1 MLDMV
6 LACRKWDSSS
16 LSWNTWLQ
24 TGAVFLPEKQADTF
38 LHTEEVLGQEEKKK
52 KSFYPTGKQSTN
64 ATVLTHSM
72 IYTWKPRFKYF
83 EIGHLLKKI

>member
-38 LHTEEVLGQEEKKK
+38 LHTEEVLGQEEKKNHFTQQEN
-52 KSFYPTGKQSTN
+52 SQQMPQSS
-64 ATVLTHSM
+64 LTQ
-72 IYTWKPRFKYF
+72 
-83 EIGHLLKKI
+83 

>member
-24 TGAVFLPEKQADTF
+24 TGAVFLPKKQADTF
-38 LHTEEVLGQEEKKK
+38 LHTEEVLCQEEKKK
-52 KSFYPTGKQSTN
+52 KIILPHRK
-64 ATVLTHSM
+64 TVNKCHGHHSLNDM
-72 IYTWKPRFKYF
+72 
-83 EIGHLLKKI
+83 HLETQV